1 MEMPMQNNSLP
12 RKHDFPVPKL
22 QAIDAKG
29 VLELRALP
37 DDSFTAHWETI
48 VLSAEQRDQMLGQAI
63 MNFTVRPKVD
73 RSRLP
78 LHGVILLVGPPGTG
92 KTSIARGLASQT
104 AKLVTGI
111 GHFVYV
117 EVEPHALASASLGKS
132 QKAVQ
137 ELLGQTVAELAEK
150 HPLIVLLDEVETLA
164 ADRNKMSLEAN
175 PVDVHRATDAVL
187 AQLDHLAAKFPHLL
201 FIATSNFEGAI
212 DPAFL
217 SRADLI
223 IRMDLPG
230 LEARRAILSDTLTA
244 LAEAYPGV
252 TLQSKGVFL
261 DELAHASDGLDGRR
275 LRKTVLAACASEKT
289 SALDPSRLTAK
300 QLERAVHSAIRALPN
315 SVKHHGHSR

>member
-1 MEMPMQNNSLP
+1 
-12 RKHDFPVPKL
+12 VPKL

-29 VLELRALP
+29 ILELRALP
-37 DDSFTAHWETI
+37 DDTFGAHWQSI
-48 VLSAEQRDQMLGQAI
+48 VLPPDQRDQMLGQAI
-63 MNFTVRPKVD
+63 MNFSLRSKVD

-78 LHGVILLVGPPGTG
+78 LHGIILLVGPPGTG

-104 AKLVTGI
+104 ASLVSGL
-111 GHFVYV
+111 GRFVYV

-137 ELLGQTVAELAEK
+137 ELLGQTIAELAEQ

-164 ADRNKMSLEAN
+164 ADRNQMSLEAN

-187 AQLDHLAAKFPHLL
+187 AQLDHLASKFPNLL

-223 IRMDLPG
+223 VRVDLPG
-230 LEARRAILSDTLTA
+230 LEARRAILADTLAA
-244 LAEAYPGV
+244 LAESYPQAKSH
-252 TLQSKGVFL
+252 LNEALL
-261 DELAHASDGLDGRR
+261 DKLARESDGLDGRK
-275 LRKTVLAACASEKT
+275 LRKTVLAACASEKG
-289 SALDPSRLTAK
+289 SALDANRLTSH
-300 QLERAVHSAIRALPN
+300 QLERAVLKAVQSLPKPLK
-315 SVKHHGHSR
+315 SYGHRR

>member
-1 MEMPMQNNSLP
+1 MLNNSLA
-12 RKHDFPVPKL
+12 RKHEPPVPKL

-29 VLELRALP
+29 ILELRALP
-37 DDSFTAHWETI
+37 DDSFGAHWQSI
-48 VLSAEQRDQMLGQAI
+48 VLPPDQRDQMLGQAI
-63 MNFTVRPKVD
+63 MNFSMRSKVD

-78 LHGVILLVGPPGTG
+78 LHGIILLVGPPGTG

-104 AKLVTGI
+104 AGLVSGL
-111 GHFVYV
+111 GRFVYV

-137 ELLGQTVAELAEK
+137 ELLGQTIAELAEQ

-164 ADRNKMSLEAN
+164 ADRNQMSLEAN

-187 AQLDHLAAKFPHLL
+187 AQLDHLASKFPHLL

-223 IRMDLPG
+223 VRVDLPG
-230 LEARRAILSDTLTA
+230 LEARRAILADTLAA
-244 LAEAYPGV
+244 LAASYPQV
-252 TLQSKGVFL
+252 KAHLNDAFL
-261 DELAHASDGLDGRR
+261 DKLARESDGLDGRK
-275 LRKTVLAACASEKT
+275 LRKTVLTACASEKG
-289 SALDPSRLTAK
+289 SALDANRLTAQ
-300 QLERAVHSAIRALPN
+300 QLESAVQKAVQSLPKT
-315 SVKHHGHSR
+315 SKPHGHRR

>member
-1 MEMPMQNNSLP
+1 MQNNLP
-12 RKHDFPVPKL
+12 LRKHDFPVPKL

-37 DDSFTAHWETI
+37 DDSFGAHWQNI
-48 VLSAEQRDQMLGQAI
+48 VLPQEQRDQLLGQAV
-63 MNFTVRPKVD
+63 MNFALRSKVD

-78 LHGVILLVGPPGTG
+78 LHGIIQLVGPPGTG

-137 ELLGQTVAELAEK
+137 ELLGQTIAELAEQ

-164 ADRNKMSLEAN
+164 ADRSQMSLEAN

-187 AQLDHLAAKFPHLL
+187 AQLDHLAAKFPNLL
-201 FIATSNFEGAI
+201 FIATSNFESAI

-223 IRMDLPG
+223 VRVDLPG
-230 LEARRAILSDTLTA
+230 IEARRAILADTLAA
-244 LAEAYPGV
+244 LADSFPQVKDHLNDAFMD
-252 TLQSKGVFL
+252 K
-261 DELAHASDGLDGRR
+261 LARASDGLDGRK
-275 LRKTVLAACASEKT
+275 LRKSILTACASERA
-289 SALDPSRLTAK
+289 SAVDPNQVTAP
-300 QLERAVHSAIRALPN
+300 QLERAVLKAVQALPKPLK
-315 SVKHHGHSR
+315 SHGHRR

>member
-1 MEMPMQNNSLP
+1 MQNNSPL
-12 RKHDFPVPKL
+12 RKHAVPVPKL

-29 VLELRALP
+29 VLELRVLP
-37 DDSFTAHWETI
+37 DDSFGAHWQNI
-48 VLSAEQRDQMLGQAI
+48 VLPQEQRDQVLGQAL
-63 MNFTVRPKVD
+63 MNFSLRSKVD

-78 LHGVILLVGPPGTG
+78 LHGIILLVGPPGTG

-104 AKLVTGI
+104 AKLITGL
-111 GHFVYV
+111 GQFVYV

-137 ELLGQTVAELAEK
+137 ELLGQTIAELAEQ

-164 ADRNKMSLEAN
+164 ADRNQMSLEAN

-187 AQLDHLAAKFPHLL
+187 AQLDHLAAKFPNLL

-223 IRMDLPG
+223 VRVDLPG
-230 LEARRAILSDTLTA
+230 LEARRAILADTLAA
-244 LAEAYPGV
+244 LADSFPQVKAHLNGPFMD
-252 TLQSKGVFL
+252 K
-261 DELAHASDGLDGRR
+261 LARASEGLDGRK
-275 LRKTVLAACASEKT
+275 LRKTILAACASEKA
-289 SALDPSRLTAK
+289 SAVDPNQLTLQ
-300 QLERAVHSAIRALPN
+300 QLEHAVLKAVQALPKPAK
-315 SVKHHGHSR
+315 SHGHRR

>member
-1 MEMPMQNNSLP
+1 MQNNSLA
-12 RKHDFPVPKL
+12 RKHGSPVPKL

-29 VLELRALP
+29 ILELRTLP
-37 DDSFTAHWETI
+37 DDAFSAHWQNI
-48 VLSAEQRDQMLGQAI
+48 VLPPEQRDQMLGQAV
-63 MNFTVRPKVD
+63 MNFTLRAKVD

-78 LHGVILLVGPPGTG
+78 LHGIMLLVGPPGTG

-104 AKLVTGI
+104 AGLVRGL
-111 GHFVYV
+111 GDFVYV

-137 ELLGQTVAELAEK
+137 ELLGQTIAELAAQ

-164 ADRNKMSLEAN
+164 ADRNQMSLEAN

-223 IRMDLPG
+223 VRVDLPG
-230 LEARRAILSDTLTA
+230 LDARRAILADTLAA
-244 LAEAYPGV
+244 LGAAYPEV
-252 TLQSKGVFL
+252 KAHLNDAFVDK
-261 DELAHASDGLDGRR
+261 LARNSDGLDGRK
-275 LRKTVLAACASEKT
+275 LRKTVLAACASEKA
-289 SALDPSRLTAK
+289 SAIDPNQLTAQ
-300 QLERAVHSAIRALPN
+300 QLERAVLNAVQSLPKPT
-315 SVKHHGHSR
+315 KHHGDRR